1 MLAGIDLGCLPPDAL
16 ASVGPAEVANCP
28 SNWIFASAPNPKPFS
43 LQIPLSLSQ
52 RQLGPLPRR
61 CLVMSADIFRG
72 HNWGGSVT
80 GIYQVKAQDA
90 AKHPT
95 VHRTDPTRNNQP

>member
-16 ASVGPAEVANCP
+16 TSVGPAEVANCP

-43 LQIPLSLSQ
+43 LQIPLSPSQ

-61 CLVMSADIFRG
+61 RLVMSADIFSG
-72 HNWGGSVT
+72 HN
-80 GIYQVKAQDA
+80 
-90 AKHPT
+90 
-95 VHRTDPTRNNQP
+95 